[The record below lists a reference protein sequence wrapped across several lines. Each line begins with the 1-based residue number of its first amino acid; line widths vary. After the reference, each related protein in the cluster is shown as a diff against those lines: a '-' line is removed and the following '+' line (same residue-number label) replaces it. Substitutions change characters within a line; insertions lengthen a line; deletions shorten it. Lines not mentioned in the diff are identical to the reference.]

1 MYKVRC
7 KLISFEG
14 DEKTFP
20 CHFNYKIGD
29 EFYYDGVYF
38 TGRICPGL
46 FASMMPIIHGV
57 CLSGNR
63 FSENIMYLYR
73 GLDTRDPSMAKYD
86 GEGFKPVANPDPS
99 LINKLNSVLPHGN
112 KSGKAGGGHFL
123 CADHR
128 ILAHF
133 AVTPVDISDSEYAQP
148 FYRREISLLEK
159 IEKEPGIKVADI
171 LNRFTKFEREEIGPP
186 LSPQLF
192 DIMMFA
198 LEDMKYIETRD
209 GKAYPLGKE
218 PPTRPRIG

>member
-1 MYKVRC
+1 MYKVQC

-14 DEKTFP
+14 DEKKFP

-57 CLSGNR
+57 YLNGNR
-63 FSENIMYLYR
+63 FSESIMYLYR
-73 GLDTRDPSMAKYD
+73 GPDVRDTSMAKYD
-86 GEGFKPVANPDPS
+86 GEGFKPIPSDPAIVQRMDMVMPRNP
-99 LINKLNSVLPHGN
+99 KT
-112 KSGKAGGGHFL
+112 GKVSGGHFL

-133 AVTPVDISDSEYAQP
+133 ACRPVDISDSEYAQP
-148 FYRREISLLEK
+148 FYRREISILGK
-159 IEKEPGIKVADI
+159 IEKEPGIKVSEI
-171 LNRFTKFEREEIGPP
+171 LNKFTKFELEQIGPP
-186 LSPQLF
+186 LSQQLF
-192 DIMMFA
+192 DIMMYA
-198 LEDMKYIETRD
+198 LEDMKYIDIKD

-218 PPTRPRIG
+218 PPSRPKIG